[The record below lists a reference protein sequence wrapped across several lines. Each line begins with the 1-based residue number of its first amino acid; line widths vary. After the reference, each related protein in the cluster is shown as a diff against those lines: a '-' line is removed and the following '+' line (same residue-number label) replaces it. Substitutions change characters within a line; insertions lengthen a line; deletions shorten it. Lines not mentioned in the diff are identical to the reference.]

1 LLRQAQEEAE
11 RKRQAEEERIL
22 KAAQEEEARRQ
33 AEELKHLE
41 ADPLNIKKISIVLDM
56 GRILA
61 SNSELLDSS
70 DENPYVQILI
80 EHSRILSEA
89 YSSSV

>member
-1 LLRQAQEEAE
+1 MLRQAQEEAE

-41 ADPLNIKKISIVLDM
+41 ADPLTIKKISIVLDM
-56 GRILA
+56 GRIHA

-70 DENPYVQILI
+70 DENPNVQILI
-80 EHSRILSEA
+80 EHFRNLSEA
-89 YSSSV
+89 HHSFV